1 MNVIPIIVS
10 LVGAAAVLA
19 WRMRETTRPVTA
31 RKIVIPPLGMSTGF
45 SMFAYAPMRI
55 PLLWGLSSFALGALV
70 FSYPLIKSSKLVRD
84 GGHVMLRRSPAFLWI
99 LLGLVAVRLA
109 LRGYVEQ
116 YVSPVQTGSI
126 FFVLAF
132 GMIVTWRVLM
142 FREYRR
148 LTQTAPDPIDP
159 TSAAAAAEASAPARS
174 QSPFA

>member
-1 MNVIPIIVS
+1 MKVLPIIVS
-10 LVGAAAVLA
+10 LVGAAVILA

-45 SMFAYAPMRI
+45 SMFAYAPTRI
-55 PLLWGLSSFALGALV
+55 PLLWGFSSFALGVLV

-84 GGHVMLRRSPAFLWI
+84 GQHVMLRRSPAFLWI
-99 LLGLVAVRLA
+99 LLGLVAVRFA

-116 YVSPVQTGSI
+116 YVTPLQTGSI

-142 FREYRR
+142 FLEYRK
-148 LTQTAPDPIDP
+148 LTQDMHGPNAQDVDAAP
-159 TSAAAAAEASAPARS
+159 R
-174 QSPFA
+174 QSPLA